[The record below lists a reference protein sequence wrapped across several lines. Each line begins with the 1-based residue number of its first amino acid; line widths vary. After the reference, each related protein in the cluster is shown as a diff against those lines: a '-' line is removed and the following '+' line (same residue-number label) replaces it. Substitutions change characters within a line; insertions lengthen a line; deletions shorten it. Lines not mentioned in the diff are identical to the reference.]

1 MSDNDTLLRML
12 RPMWASACMDEPQRQ
27 SCRVEDGKFVMTIN
41 GNKENWQRL
50 VHLNGVPSH
59 AQQIITDDKLT
70 CIWPSHADSIF
81 GDGGMMAQALPDYEV
96 RRPQIHMARLVQRA
110 IEMNDIA
117 IVEAGT
123 GTGKSFAYAAICMA
137 MDKQVVISTSNKAL
151 QTQLYTKD
159 IPFLQGLF
167 PGKSMALAMGKSNYA
182 CKHKVQGETSL
193 SDEAV
198 NNDKQFMDWYWW
210 TDTGNLEEVEF
221 EIDRELRAQVNV
233 DDECLGKHCPLYDH
247 CFYFAAKEERMRA
260 DVVVCNHALLA
271 QHHMTGYLLPE
282 WDVLVVDEAHNIVDT
297 MREAVGTEVNVGAL
311 YKHINTAKPY
321 VAAESIQ
328 FMEALVERF
337 RQECVGDHVNGFGSN
352 EVAVQDN
359 RTFAMGEKTRIE
371 LLNLADMVWDE
382 LDMPQGSA
390 DRKAQK
396 RAEKIRNAADRIRSF
411 LTIDDQKVRWIKFDN
426 DKPYLYAMPYY
437 IGDVMSWLSQREDK
451 PVPTIYCSATL
462 ATPDLYPFM
471 ESIGC
476 TDALQMV
483 VKSPF
488 DYGNNALLYVPRSSD
503 PDPKDKEF
511 GQYLYRQLTNLIAAS
526 KGGALLLFTSRR
538 QMDQMY
544 SLMAL
549 ELRKVHKLTVLHQD
563 GRTAN
568 QELVRQ
574 FRQDGHAVLF
584 ATRSFFEG
592 VSIDGDALRLVVLD
606 KLPFEAPSP
615 LGEAMLKAA
624 GGMAFERVTVPQML
638 IVLKQAVGR
647 LIRTRTDR
655 GVIAVLDSR
664 IRSKW
669 AKRVFG
675 SLPESPDTQEIAE
688 VAEFFGGDREPVA
701 TQAILFEHAPVRRYG

>member
-1 MSDNDTLLRML
+1 MTDNTTRKAMFRGL
-12 RPMWASACMDEPQRQ
+12 WESACKDTPRRD
-27 SCRVEDGKFVMTIN
+27 SCRVVDGNFVMTVS
-41 GNKENWQRL
+41 GFRENWEEY

-59 AQQIITDDKLT
+59 AQQIITDDTLT
-70 CIWPSHADSIF
+70 CIWQSHADSIF
-81 GDGGMMAQALPDYEV
+81 GEGGLMAQALPDYEV
-96 RRPQIHMARLVQRA
+96 RQPQLHMARLVQRA
-110 IEMNDIA
+110 IETNDIA

-137 MDKQVVISTSNKAL
+137 MHKQVVIATSNKAL

-167 PGKSMALAMGKSNYA
+167 PGKTLALAMGKGNYA
-182 CKHKVQGETSL
+182 CKHKVQGEGTL
-193 SDEAV
+193 FNEVAID
-198 NNDKQFMDWYWW
+198 DKEFMDWYWW
-210 TDTGNLEEVEF
+210 SDSGNLEEYDGYM
-221 EIDRELRAQVNV
+221 DRELRAQINV
-233 DDECLGKHCPLYDH
+233 DDDCLGKHCPLYDH
-247 CFYFAAKEERMRA
+247 CFYFAAREQRMTA
-260 DVVVCNHALLA
+260 DVIICNHALLA
-271 QHHMTGYLLPE
+271 QHHMTGHLLPE
-282 WDVLVVDEAHNIVDT
+282 WNVLVIDEAHNIVDT
-297 MREAVGTEVNVGAL
+297 MREAAGTEVNVGAL
-311 YKHINTAKPY
+311 YRHINIAKPY
-321 VAAESIQ
+321 VAPEAIQ
-328 FMEALVERF
+328 FIEALVEQF
-337 RQECVGDHVNGFGSN
+337 RQECVADYVSGFGSN
-352 EVAVQDN
+352 EVPVPAS
-359 RTFAMGEKTRIE
+359 RTFPKGEKLRVE
-371 LLNLADMVWDE
+371 LLNLADLVWDE
-382 LDMPQGSA
+382 LDTPRDNGE
-390 DRKAQK
+390 RKAQK
-396 RAEKIRNAADRIRSF
+396 RADRIRNAADRIKGF
-411 LTIDDQKVRWIKFDN
+411 LTAGESMVSWIKFDG

-437 IGDVMSWLSQREDK
+437 VGDVMSWLAQRGEDN
-451 PVPTIYCSATL
+451 VPTVYCSATL
-462 ATPDLYPFM
+462 ATPDLASFM

-488 DYGNNALLYVPRSSD
+488 DYANNALIYVPRSSD

-511 GQYLYRQLTNLIAAS
+511 GGYLHRQLTSLIAAS

-574 FRQDGHAVLF
+574 FKADGHAVLF

-592 VSIDGDALRLVVLD
+592 VSIDGNALRLVVLD

-624 GGMAFERVTVPQML
+624 GARAFERVTLPQML

-647 LIRTRTDR
+647 LIRTQTDR
-655 GVIAVLDSR
+655 GVIVVLDSR

-675 SLPESPDTQEIAE
+675 SLPDAPNTQEIAD
-688 VAEFFGGDREPVA
+688 VATFFGGKQEPVA
-701 TQAILFEHAPVRRYG
+701 TQAIMFEHAPARRYG